1 LAGHDPTVLVVG
13 AGLAGLSAAA
23 TMAAHGPV
31 TVVERLPAPGGQ
43 AGFESP
49 EVRVLVTECRAAG
62 VRLIVGSTALRW
74 TGGRLLVVGP
84 TLSTWLNGD
93 WLVYAGGSR
102 PATPAEIRLT
112 GGRLAGIFSATV
124 AHHLLD
130 AGIVLG
136 RRPVVS
142 GHSFW
147 LDLILPQLR
156 EQGAQ
161 PTVVGA
167 SSDGGSGEGGEWP
180 AYRVIAVHGHA
191 RVERVTISD
200 DRSVREI
207 EGDALVLAGDLRPL
221 RNVDGAIRDGS
232 VSTSFLQPLDDG
244 MDPSTVVKFARAE
257 AVRIRAEMG
266 AIR

>member
-1 LAGHDPTVLVVG
+1 LAGNDPTVLVVG
-13 AGLAGLSAAA
+13 AGLAGLSTAV
-23 TMAAHGPV
+23 TMAAYGPV
-31 TVVERLPAPGGQ
+31 TLVERLPALGGH

-49 EVRVLVTECRAAG
+49 EVRALVTECRAVG

-74 TGGRLLVVGP
+74 IEGRLLVVGP
-84 TLSTWLNGD
+84 TLSAWLEGD

-102 PATPAEIRLT
+102 PATPAETRLT

-136 RRPVVS
+136 RRPAVS
-142 GHSFW
+142 GRSFW

-156 EQGAQ
+156 EQGAH
-161 PTVVGA
+161 PAVVGGDG
-167 SSDGGSGEGGEWP
+167 DGGQWP
-180 AYRVIAVHGHA
+180 GHRVIAVHGHA

-200 DRSVREI
+200 DRSVSEI
-207 EGDALVLAGDLRPL
+207 ECDALVLAGDLRPL
-221 RNVDGAIRDGS
+221 RNVDGAIRDGAA
-232 VSTSFLQPLDDG
+232 STSFLQPLEDR
-244 MDPSTVVKFARAE
+244 MDPSTLVKFARAE

-266 AIR
+266 ASR

>member
-1 LAGHDPTVLVVG
+1 MTGNDPTVLVVG

-23 TMAAHGPV
+23 AMAAYGPV
-31 TVVERLPAPGGQ
+31 TVVERLPAAGGQ

-49 EVRVLVTECRAAG
+49 DVRGLIAECRAAG
-62 VRLIVGSTALRW
+62 VQLIVGATALRW
-74 TGGRLLVVGP
+74 LNNRLLVVGP
-84 TLSTWLNGD
+84 RLSTWLSGR

-136 RRPVVS
+136 RQPVLS
-142 GHSFW
+142 GRSFW

-161 PTVVGA
+161 PIVVGA
-167 SSDGGSGEGGEWP
+167 SGDGGGHWP
-180 AYRVIAVHGHA
+180 AHRVIAAHGHA

-200 DRSVREI
+200 DRSVHNVEC
-207 EGDALVLAGDLRPL
+207 DALVLAGDVRPM
-221 RNVDGAIRDGS
+221 RNVDGAIRDAS
-232 VSTSFLQPLDDG
+232 AFASFVQPLEDG
-244 MDPSTVVKFARAE
+244 MDPTTLVKFARAE
-257 AVRIRAEMG
+257 AARIRAEMG
-266 AIR
+266 VSR

>member
-1 LAGHDPTVLVVG
+1 LAALDRTVLVVG
-13 AGLAGLSAAA
+13 AGLAGLGAAA
-23 TMAAHGPV
+23 AMAPFGPV
-31 TVVERLPAPGGQ
+31 TVVERLPAAGGL
-43 AGFESP
+43 AGFESAD
-49 EVRVLVTECRAAG
+49 VKALVAECRAAG
-62 VRLIVGSTALRW
+62 VQLIVGATALRW
-74 TGGRLLVVGP
+74 LDGRLLVVGP
-84 TLSTWLNGD
+84 RLSTWLRGR
-93 WLVYAGGSR
+93 WLIYAGGSR

-142 GHSFW
+142 GTSYW

-167 SSDGGSGEGGEWP
+167 GGSGGASWP
-180 AYRVIAVHGHA
+180 AHRVVAAHGHA

-200 DRSVREI
+200 DRSERDVEC
-207 EGDALVLAGDLRPL
+207 DALLLAGDLRPL
-221 RNVDGAIRDGS
+221 RNVDGAVLEGS
-232 VSTSFLQPLDDG
+232 ACTSFVQPLEDG
-244 MDPSTVVKFARAE
+244 MDPSTTGKSARAE

-266 AIR
+266 AGR